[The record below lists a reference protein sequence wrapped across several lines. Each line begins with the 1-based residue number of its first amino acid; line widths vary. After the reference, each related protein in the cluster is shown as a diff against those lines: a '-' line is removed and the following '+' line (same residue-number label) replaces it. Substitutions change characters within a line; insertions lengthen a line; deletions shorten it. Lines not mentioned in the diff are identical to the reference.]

1 MRSLLQPLLSNPI
14 GFSAPLQLAL
24 SLILLTVNQRFIND
38 VSAEGGRAP
47 VCRSPIFAPSTYS
60 PTHPHPVKS
69 PQSFPSSGSA
79 QNPTQNP
86 VQNSAQNPA
95 QAPATEAR
103 FQFDSIADALV
114 DLGAG
119 KMIVVVDDE
128 NRENEGD
135 LIGAAQFC
143 TPDMINFMA
152 VEARGLICIAMTGE
166 RLDALDL
173 PLMVT
178 GGVFEDSYEQTAFTV
193 SIDGALSAG
202 VTTGISAE
210 DRAKTIQIAI
220 NPNSRPS
227 DLRRPGHI
235 FPLRA
240 REGGVLKRAG
250 HTEAGVDLARMA
262 GLYPASVICEIQNP
276 DGSMARLPELIE
288 YAAHHQLK
296 IISIADLISY
306 RLEHERF
313 LKREAIADLP
323 SQFGLFKVYG
333 YRNLLDNSEHIAIV
347 KGDPATFADNPVM
360 VRVHSEC
367 LTGDALGSLRCDC
380 RMQLQAALK
389 MIESVGAGVVVY
401 LRQEGRGIGLINK
414 LKAYSLQD
422 IGLDTVEANE
432 RLGFPADQRNYGIG
446 AQILNDVGVQQFRL
460 ITNNPRKIA
469 GLKGYGLEMVDRVPL
484 LIEATS
490 YNAAYLATKA
500 EKLGHLLLST
510 YLVTVALQWRND
522 FGSATARHD
531 CLEKIRH
538 LAQGHDL
545 LLQEEARP
553 VAIALFN
560 RASLIVHLGIDQ
572 QHGVDADWY
581 QHPEHPYSGAIAQIL
596 DTLASWPDVEQLEFL
611 VSAGSDPMINL
622 QGQINR
628 QIFHLPPGQLP
639 LSLPSMLDSPI
650 ETQRI
655 YTFSRHSQMD

>member
-1 MRSLLQPLLSNPI
+1 MEPLHSPNTANSLPL
-14 GFSAPLQLAL
+14 
-24 SLILLTVNQRFIND
+24 D
-38 VSAEGGRAP
+38 GG
-47 VCRSPIFAPSTYS
+47 
-60 PTHPHPVKS
+60 
-69 PQSFPSSGSA
+69 
-79 QNPTQNP
+79 
-86 VQNSAQNPA
+86 
-95 QAPATEAR
+95 
-103 FQFDSIADALV
+103 FQFDSIDDALA
-114 DLGAG
+114 DLKAG

-152 VEARGLICIAMTGE
+152 VEARGLICLAMTGD
-166 RLDALDL
+166 RLDELEL
-173 PLMVT
+173 PLMVSNQA
-178 GGVFEDSYEQTAFTV
+178 FEDSYEQTAFTV
-193 SIDGALSAG
+193 SIDGALHLG

-210 DRAKTIQIAI
+210 DRAKTIQLAI
-220 NPNSRPS
+220 NPKTRPE

-250 HTEAGVDLARMA
+250 HTEAGVDLARLA
-262 GLYPASVICEIQNP
+262 GLYPAGVICEIQNP

-288 YAAHHQLK
+288 YATRYSMK

-306 RLEHERF
+306 RLQHERF
-313 LKREAIADLP
+313 LMREAVADLP
-323 SQFGLFKVYG
+323 SQFGHFKVYG
-333 YRNLLDNSEHIAIV
+333 YRNMLDNSEHLAIV
-347 KGDPATFADNPVM
+347 KGDPEAFTNKSVM

-367 LTGDALGSLRCDC
+367 LTGDSLGSLRCDC
-380 RMQLQAALK
+380 QMQLQAALK
-389 MIESVGAGVVVY
+389 MIESAGEGVVVY

-422 IGLDTVEANE
+422 LGLDTVEANE

-446 AQILNDVGVQQFRL
+446 AQILNDVGVKQFRL

-500 EKLGHLLLST
+500 EKLGHLLFRS
-510 YLVTVALQWRND
+510 YLVTIALQWQEDTKSPIDRYE
-522 FGSATARHD
+522 R
-531 CLEKIRH
+531 LEKIRH
-538 LAQGHDL
+538 LAQQRGL

-560 RASLIVHLGIDQ
+560 RASLIVHLGTDQ
-572 QHGVDADWY
+572 ARTAATDWY
-581 QHPEHPYSGAIAQIL
+581 QQPEHPFVEAIAHIL
-596 DTLASWPDVEQLEFL
+596 DDLAHWHDLQQLEFL
-611 VSAGSDPMINL
+611 ISPGSDPMTNL
-622 QGQINR
+622 QVQLSR
-628 QIFHLPPGQLP
+628 QVFSLNPSAQKDGI
-639 LSLPSMLDSPI
+639 LPSSLRSAL

-655 YTFSRHSQMD
+655 YVFSHHGQDD